1 MDTARLKV
9 KVGEHEFESE
19 GPAEVVQRQYEAWQ
33 KLIATAP
40 RQKDVTP
47 ATTTT
52 QAKIE
57 EGTVLAGEL
66 EKILRA
72 EGRVISMTALPP
84 TPEESALLLMLGQK
98 TLRANE
104 SVTGSELMD
113 GLSISGV
120 RVLRVDRVMD
130 KLATDGFVI
139 RTGANR
145 ATRYRLTNQGLAKSQ
160 EIAKTLLQVVA

>member
-19 GPAEVVQRQYEAWQ
+19 GPAEVVQRQYEAGRNSLPRHPDRKMLLLPLPRLKQ
-33 KLIATAP
+33 KS
-40 RQKDVTP
+40 RK
-47 ATTTT
+47 
-52 QAKIE
+52 E
-57 EGTVLAGEL
+57 RVLAGEL